1 MSETEIL
8 SYVQSY
14 AGRAHGEQVRKY
26 TGEKYIQHPVR
37 VMATVRAYC
46 KEPEVLAAALLH
58 DVLEDTP
65 VSARQMEEDLLGIMD
80 SRQVNKT
87 VTLVIELTDVFI
99 KKDYPKLSR
108 RTRKQKETA
117 RLATV
122 SSEAQSIKYADI
134 IDNVTDIV
142 RQDSDFATVFVREAR
157 DMLRAMQS
165 GDAALRDRAM
175 AVVDSCILQLHRVET
190 P

>member
-14 AGRAHGEQVRKY
+14 AGDAHGEQVRKY
-26 TGEKYIQHPVR
+26 TGEKYIGHPMR
-37 VMATVRAYC
+37 VMMTVRAYC
-46 KEPEVLAAALLH
+46 REPEVLAAALLH

-65 VSARQMEEDLLGIMD
+65 VSARQMEEDLARIMD
-80 SRQVNKT
+80 SRQVTRT
-87 VTLVIELTDVFI
+87 VGLVVELTDVFI
-99 KKDYPKLSR
+99 KNDFPQLSR
-108 RTRKQKETA
+108 RTRKEKEAA

-122 SSEAQSIKYADI
+122 SPEAQSIKYADI

-142 RQDSDFATVFVREAR
+142 RQDSDFATVFVREAHN
-157 DMLRAMQS
+157 MLRAMRS
-165 GDAALRDRAM
+165 GDAALRERAL
-175 AVVDSCILQLHRVET
+175 AVVDSCMKQL